1 MELKETIKLN
11 GIRAEILVA
20 LIVAEG
26 VYEDFGYGMVVTS
39 ITDSKHSAGSLH
51 YAGCAIDLRTRDI
64 EDKAMIIKIT
74 ETIRKRLT
82 KDYDIVLEKDHIHI
96 EYQPKYS

>member
-11 GIRAEILVA
+11 GIRAELLVGI
-20 LIVAEG
+20 IVAER
-26 VYEDFGYGMVVTS
+26 VYEDFGYGMVITS
-39 ITDSKHSAGSLH
+39 ITDSRHAPGSLH
-51 YAGCAIDLRTRDI
+51 YAGGAVDLRTRDI
-64 EDKAMIIKIT
+64 KDAAMIKKIT

-82 KDYDIVLEKDHIHI
+82 KDYDVVMEKDHIHI